1 MGAALDR
8 SVAERKNAIAGEAP
22 RLMRYACALLRD
34 RREAED
40 LVHDCIVRALA
51 NLASWREDD
60 SPRKW
65 LFTILHNVH
74 VDRMRARARR
84 PVTAPLEDGFEGVGV
99 PAHGAD
105 VTFGEIDR
113 ALAALP
119 LEQRQCVLLIGL
131 EGMGYAEAAGMLDV
145 PVGTVMSRLSRGR
158 ERLRVLLEQGVARP
172 ATVLRRIK

>member
-1 MGAALDR
+1 MGVALDR
-8 SVAERKNAIAGEAP
+8 SLAGRKNAIAAQAP

-51 NLASWREDD
+51 NMASWREDEN
-60 SPRKW
+60 PRKW

-74 VDRMRARARR
+74 VDRLRARARR
-84 PVTAPLEDGFEGVGV
+84 PLTTPLDEGFEVAG
-99 PAHGAD
+99 ATLQSAD
-105 VTFGEIDR
+105 VTLGEIDK

-131 EGMGYAEAAGMLDV
+131 EGMGYAEAAAMLDV

-158 ERLRVLLEQGVARP
+158 ERLRVLLDRDASR
-172 ATVLRRIK
+172 ATTGLRRIK

>member
-1 MGAALDR
+1 LDR
-8 SVAERKNAIAGEAP
+8 SLTERKNAIAGEVP

-34 RREAED
+34 SREAED

-51 NLASWREDD
+51 NLASWREDE

-74 VDRMRARARR
+74 VDRLRARARR
-84 PVTAPLEDGFEGVGV
+84 PMTTPLEDGFEG
-99 PAHGAD
+99 AGARAQSED
-105 VTFGEIDR
+105 VTMGEIDR

-131 EGMGYAEAAGMLDV
+131 EGIGYAEAAGMLGV
-145 PVGTVMSRLSRGR
+145 PVGTVMSRLARGR
-158 ERLRVLLEQGVARP
+158 ERLRALLDRAKSRP

>member
-1 MGAALDR
+1 MDR
-8 SVAERKNAIAGEAP
+8 SPAERKLAIAAEAP

-40 LVHDCIVRALA
+40 LVHDCIVKALA
-51 NLASWREDD
+51 NLSNWRDGD
-60 SPRKW
+60 NPRKW

-74 VDRMRARARR
+74 IDRIRTHARR
-84 PVTAPLEDGFEGVGV
+84 PRMVPLEDEHGGVGPV
-99 PAHGAD
+99 RQSED
-105 VTFGEIDR
+105 VTVAEIDR

-131 EGMGYAEAAGMLDV
+131 EGAGYAEAAEMLGI

-158 ERLRVLLEQGVARP
+158 ERLRELLDRP
-172 ATVLRRIK
+172 GERANLRRIK